1 MLAKSIGCAV
11 SAVLA
16 LGAASA
22 HAEGTQTYS
31 QIVNTFVPGNPAAV
45 LPSAVELRRSPAG
58 VDLSARLSGLT
69 PNAAYS
75 AWWVIFNKP
84 GRCTAPCGMD
94 DVLSGVGQVFNATGY
109 LSGADGVA
117 NVTAHLDRGPIPA
130 GVDRRS
136 NTAPALNPAFEVG
149 LRQPIT
155 SEIHLVIARLHGPMI
170 AGRVAEQTTRFL
182 GGCDVFACA
191 DQQFVIFPPISRS
204 E

>member
-1 MLAKSIGCAV
+1 MFARSMLCAA
-11 SAVLA
+11 SAALA
-16 LGAASA
+16 LGVVPALAQGA
-22 HAEGTQTYS
+22 QTHA

-45 LPSAVELRRSPAG
+45 LPSAAELRRSATG

-69 PNAAYS
+69 PNTAYS

-84 GRCTAPCGMD
+84 GRCTVPCGMD
-94 DVLSGVGQVFNATGY
+94 DVGAGVGQVFNATGY

-117 NVTAHLDRGPIPA
+117 NATAHLDRGPIPI

-136 NTAPALNPAFEVG
+136 MTNPALNPAFEVG

-170 AGRVAEQTTRFL
+170 AGRVAEQTTGFL

-191 DQQFVIFPPISRS
+191 DQQFVVFPPISLS